1 MYLDDMKIIENE
13 AYYKSILLELYEKL
27 LKNKR
32 GNVASCFRKTIC
44 RLDEVLLVINYED
57 IIQMSNRESVMAK
70 GIIYLMTTVF
80 LVLSRLARQEMSS
93 LKIE

>member
-32 GNVASCFRKTIC
+32 GNVATCFRKAIC
-44 RLDEVLLVINYED
+44 RLDEVLFFN
-57 IIQMSNRESVMAK
+57 K
-70 GIIYLMTTVF
+70 
-80 LVLSRLARQEMSS
+80 
-93 LKIE
+93 